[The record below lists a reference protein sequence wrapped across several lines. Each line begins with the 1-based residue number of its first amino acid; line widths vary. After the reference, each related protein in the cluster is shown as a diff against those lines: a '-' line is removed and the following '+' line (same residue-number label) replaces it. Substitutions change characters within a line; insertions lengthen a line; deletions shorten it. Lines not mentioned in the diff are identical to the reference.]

1 MIYLFLALGSIG
13 LGIVLS
19 FVLVFTCQ
27 YLGVDIFEN
36 LWLLALPLFIAVIMN
51 IIVIEIYNRY
61 KRK

>member
-27 YLGVDIFEN
+27 YLGVDIFKN